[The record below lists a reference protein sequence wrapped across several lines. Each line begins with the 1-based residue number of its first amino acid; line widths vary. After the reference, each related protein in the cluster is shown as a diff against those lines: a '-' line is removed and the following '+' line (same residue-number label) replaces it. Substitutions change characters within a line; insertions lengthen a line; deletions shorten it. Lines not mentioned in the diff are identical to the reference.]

1 MKRRGPWWRPLV
13 DRPNPWRL
21 WLTWRAVQLDLWV
34 PYWFVGVNVR
44 VSVHWKRPAFQ
55 VELVLAPFLAV
66 WLVVEWPEPEPVE
79 VGEYDD
85 EKAESEN

>member
-1 MKRRGPWWRPLV
+1 
-13 DRPNPWRL
+13 
-21 WLTWRAVQLDLWV
+21 
-34 PYWFVGVNVR
+34 
-44 VSVHWKRPAFQ
+44 
-55 VELVLAPFLAV
+55 VELVVAPFLAV